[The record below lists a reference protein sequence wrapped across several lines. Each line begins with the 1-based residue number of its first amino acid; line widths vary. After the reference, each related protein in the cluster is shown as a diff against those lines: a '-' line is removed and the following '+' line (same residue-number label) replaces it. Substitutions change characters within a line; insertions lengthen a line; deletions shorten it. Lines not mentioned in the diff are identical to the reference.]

1 MGRNQPH
8 TVLVKG
14 CLSLLALYKIPS
26 WSQNTGA
33 GQMKSGRFVRFGFPG
48 IADILGILPGA
59 GTFFSVECKVGKDK
73 QSAAQLDF
81 ESMVRRAGGV
91 YIEVRDI
98 EKFEKLLK
106 IWRRNGEIGEGEA

>member
-1 MGRNQPH
+1 MTRNNPH
-8 TVLVKG
+8 TILVKG
-14 CLSLLALYKIPS
+14 CLALLALYKIPA

-33 GQMKSGRFVRFGFPG
+33 GKMASGRFVRFGYPG

-59 GTFFSVECKVGKDK
+59 GKFFSVEVKIGRDK

-81 ESMVRRAGGV
+81 EAMVRHSGGV
-91 YIEVRDI
+91 YLEVRDI

-106 IWRRNGEIGEGEA
+106 AWRQTGAIEEAT